1 MTHHPLDHT
10 RFDFRFPLLAYVF
23 LPYLDVFP
31 REHDLLGRLAEQAD
45 VPPPRVEVGRVGLH
59 VAVRVSD
66 AVSVENELFGKGR
79 WLANKAR

>member
-1 MTHHPLDHT
+1 MKHHPLDHT
-10 RFDFRFPLLAYVF
+10 RLYFCPPLFEVH
-23 LPYLDVFP
+23 PYLDVFP
-31 REHDLLGRLAEQAD
+31 GEHDLLGRFAEQAD